1 MTMRYA
7 LYYPLAKKKKK
18 SQSILNI
25 GQNIL
30 QNRGSPILWVPPITP
45 QSNPAVTGE
54 GEHENAL

>member
-7 LYYPLAKKKKK
+7 SYYPLAKKKK

-25 GQNIL
+25 DQNIL
-30 QNRGSPILWVPPITP
+30 QNRGSLILWVPPITP
-45 QSNPAVTGE
+45 QSNPAVTSE